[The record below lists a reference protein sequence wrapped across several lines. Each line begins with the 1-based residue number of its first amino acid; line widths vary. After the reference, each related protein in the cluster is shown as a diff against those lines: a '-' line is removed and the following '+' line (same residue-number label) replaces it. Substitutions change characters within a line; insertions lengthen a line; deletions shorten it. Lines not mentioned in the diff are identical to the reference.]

1 MSTGTAHVRCT
12 KRSSRAKLA
21 TSGSIHVGFF
31 FSLSSFFL
39 SPTATLLL
47 PFLPRRCVSIPK
59 RGDSLSFSLFYYIP
73 PSPFLASCCPLRLAT
88 DSCSGFLSRLRD
100 VGEITRLFAQLPF
113 LLFGRNYF
121 SLPKKKWSFS
131 AIFFHLA
138 NKNSSASRLTCEFVH
153 LNAKYRSRIEL
164 ELSRRHLAR
173 FYPRYLISPSRGYFK
188 IAAGNHGLSWLDRWV
203 LFNGSFA
210 LAREEVRRGLFLVF
224 IFFSFSPGYWKEFP
238 DNFQAGVK
246 VSSLLT
252 FWEQPTAVHL

>member
-1 MSTGTAHVRCT
+1 MSV
-12 KRSSRAKLA
+12 
-21 TSGSIHVGFF
+21 FF
-31 FSLSSFFL
+31 LSSFFL
-39 SPTATLLL
+39 SLSLSHRHSSSSFSSTALCFHSEKRGLSLFLFILLYPSLPVSCQLL
-47 PFLPRRCVSIPK
+47 P
-59 RGDSLSFSLFYYIP
+59 
-73 PSPFLASCCPLRLAT
+73 AT
-88 DSCSGFLSRLRD
+88 PCHR
-100 VGEITRLFAQLPF
+100 
-113 LLFGRNYF
+113 LLFGISQSAPRRWRNHTF
-121 SLPKKKWSFS
+121 VCPAPISLVWPQLFFFAKKKVIVLRHLFL
-131 AIFFHLA
+131 LA

-210 LAREEVRRGLFLVF
+210 LAREEVRRRLFLVF
-224 IFFSFSPGYWKEFP
+224 IFFSVSPGYWKEFP